1 MKFQE
6 LTKFISQNSFGPK
19 IKQNPHF
26 TRLWLGQE
34 PYNFIFKDPDFC
46 EPIFMIVATKNLEK
60 KLYFG
65 NAVMWLRLVQSIV
78 FRSCKTTR
86 SVARKKINCVL
97 ALTANAKVASYYH
110 HGTSLKPKL
119 HKCSMQKFDFR
130 K

>member
-1 MKFQE
+1 MVHLDPESCALVSCGQ
-6 LTKFISQNSFGPK
+6 ISVLLAIYPNHY
-19 IKQNPHF
+19 I
-26 TRLWLGQE
+26 
-34 PYNFIFKDPDFC
+34 
-46 EPIFMIVATKNLEK
+46 PIFNLASSVLLVAATVYFHPQSTATCEVMCM
-60 KLYFG
+60 LYYS

-119 HKCSMQKFDFR
+119 HKCNMQKFDF
-130 K
+130 KK